1 MGTKWSEIISE
12 NAMTDINDVR
22 LIELAQEN
30 PARFFRKMAL
40 YMKNAIPIF
49 NRPPEIRQWLEL
61 DMTLPSWDEASWVST
76 GESTME
82 ETQVATGKTGYSVFS
97 CVKVEWLDNG
107 EAVETTYHGAS
118 YDAETGI
125 VTFAAQDA
133 AGVEYSMDFYRD
145 GAFAKDLT
153 ATQKRILGL
162 CVASTWDEHFFRD
175 WLADVAK
182 AHDRSFE
189 APNEPQYMEKSVKK
203 KMANRSLLN
212 EELRKYEQDCAYYNA
227 FRAGNRREGFV

>member
-12 NAMTDINDVR
+12 HAMVDINDVR
-22 LIELAQEN
+22 LVELAQEN

-40 YMKNAIPIF
+40 YMKNGIPVF
-49 NRPPEIRQWLEL
+49 DRPPEIKQWLER
-61 DMTLPSWDEASWVST
+61 DMVLPTWDEAAWT
-76 GESTME
+76 ADEESTME
-82 ETQVATGKTGYSVFS
+82 PTAVQTGKTGYDVFS
-97 CVKVEWLDNG
+97 CVRLEWLDSG
-107 EAVETTYHGAS
+107 EAVETPYRGAS

-125 VTFAAQDA
+125 VTFEAQDA
-133 AGVEYSMDFYRD
+133 AGVEYAMDFYRD
-145 GAFAKDLT
+145 GEFAEELT

-182 AHDRSFE
+182 AHDRSYE
-189 APNEPQYMEKSVKK
+189 APNESQYMEKSVKK